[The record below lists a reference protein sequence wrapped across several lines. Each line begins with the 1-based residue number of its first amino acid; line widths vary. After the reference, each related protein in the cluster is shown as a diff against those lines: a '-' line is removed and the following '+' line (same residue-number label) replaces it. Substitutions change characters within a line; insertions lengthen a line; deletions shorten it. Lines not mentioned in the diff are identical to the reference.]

1 MSPRFLKPPPILRIA
16 PGMILILEG
25 NKLTYLSSVLMGVLQ
40 GIAEFLPISSSG
52 HLALFQHFFGM
63 EDFESTQLFFTVMLH
78 FGTLVSVFI
87 YYWHDIVDMI
97 REFFLAIGDL
107 FSRRGTR
114 QRAQTPPA
122 RRMVLLIIVATLPL
136 FVVLPVKGLIEAA
149 TGNVVFVSLALI
161 ATGFLLFFSD
171 RFARGRKTARTA
183 TLADAVLVGCAQAV
197 GTLPG
202 ISRSGMTISAGMLRG
217 YDRTFAVRFS
227 FLMSLPAVFGATLLE
242 LKDALEVGLDP
253 AILPYCVV
261 GMVVAGVVGYF
272 AIRLV
277 NLLADKGK
285 FGAFAYY
292 CWAVGLVSLVAGFL
306 VK

>member
-1 MSPRFLKPPPILRIA
+1 
-16 PGMILILEG
+16 
-25 NKLTYLSSVLMGVLQ
+25 MGVLQ

-253 AILPYCVV
+253 AILPYCAV

>member
-1 MSPRFLKPPPILRIA
+1 M
-16 PGMILILEG
+16 
-25 NKLTYLSSVLMGVLQ
+25 TYLSSVLMGVLQ

-242 LKDALEVGLDP
+242 LKDALEVGLNP
-253 AILPYCVV
+253 AILPYCIV